1 MAGGPIELRIDHQ
14 CPQCGA
20 PAVLEESDRLYH
32 CPYCK
37 VQSYLLPRDVH
48 RYLLPDKAPQG
59 QALTYVPYWRFKGIF
74 FTCDSMGIRHR
85 VADLSR
91 CAVTADVFPASLGL
105 RSQAMHLRLVT
116 PETRGRFL
124 IPALGRRDA
133 VRRLS
138 QNASFK
144 GEERVFLQ
152 SQVGESLSLIYAPVY
167 QTDGLYDAVLNR
179 PLKDAGAPLD
189 LDRFPGGQA
198 EGRFRFVPAI
208 CPSCG
213 WNLDGRRDSLV
224 LICRNCDRV
233 WQASRQGLAE
243 TRIAQVPADGAPSI
257 YLPFWRIRARVEGAE
272 LASYGDL
279 VRLANLPRV
288 LQPDFEAMPFRFWFP
303 AFKVRPSTLL
313 HLSRSLSL
321 SQPLAAPVDRLP
333 QGEMFP
339 VNLPL
344 SEAAANLRLVLAA
357 FAKPPRQF
365 YPKLPQIR
373 VNPQAMILVYIPFS
387 ESVHEYLQ
395 NGLNL
400 AVNKS
405 QLALA
410 GHL

>member
-1 MAGGPIELRIDHQ
+1 
-14 CPQCGA
+14 
-20 PAVLEESDRLYH
+20 
-32 CPYCK
+32 
-37 VQSYLLPRDVH
+37 LPRDVH
-48 RYLLPDKAPQG
+48 RYLLPDKAPPG
-59 QALTYVPYWRFKGIF
+59 QALTYVPYWRFKGIV

-91 CAVTADVFPASLGL
+91 RAVTAEVFPASLGL

-116 PETRGRFL
+116 PDSQGRFL
-124 IPALGRRDA
+124 IPSLGRQDA
-133 VRRLS
+133 FHSLGQR
-138 QNASFK
+138 ASFK

-167 QTDGLYDAVLNR
+167 QSDRLYDAVLNR
-179 PLKDAGAPLD
+179 SLSDAEGPRD
-189 LDRFPGGQA
+189 LDRFPGGPA

-208 CPSCG
+208 CPACG
-213 WNLDGRRDSLV
+213 WNLEGRRDSLV
-224 LICRNCDRV
+224 LTCRNCDRV
-233 WQASRQGLAE
+233 WQASRRGLAE

-272 LASYGDL
+272 LASYADL

-288 LQPDFEAMPFRFWFP
+288 LRSDFETVPFRFWFP

-313 HLSRSLSL
+313 RLSRSLTL
-321 SQPLAAPVDRLP
+321 TQPRTSPVERLP

-365 YPKLPQIR
+365 YPKLPRIR
-373 VNPQAMILVYIPFS
+373 VSPQAMILVYIPFS
-387 ESVHEYLQ
+387 DSVHEYLQ

-405 QLALA
+405 QLSLA